1 MSFEQNRIRW
11 NGWGPRDDALS
22 ESQWRWLAE
31 ALAMPALL
39 ATPPRALEDIALPPP
54 RLARAVWD
62 QFRIFGDVRQDNLA
76 RAGHAAGRGLSD
88 LLRLRAG
95 DLSRAPD
102 AVLYP
107 RDEDAVLSV
116 LQLCAALDIAVVPFG
131 GGTSLVGGVTPLRG
145 AHAAIVALDMS
156 AMARLT
162 LVDAM
167 SGLAQ
172 AQAGISGP
180 ELERQLAAHGL
191 MLGHF
196 PGSFE
201 FSTLGGWIAHH
212 GAGQEAARYGRAG
225 DWLVGVRMATPI
237 GMLASGGSR
246 ATGLDLRAIA
256 LGSEGAFGAIT
267 AATLR
272 VHPIAAKE
280 DYRNY
285 LFPDFAAGLAAMREA
300 SRAGIAHTMLRLSD
314 AAETG
319 FGRDLARAGRL
330 FDLKARLADIYLEI
344 RHFDARAVALTAGF
358 EDPAARKRFDALARK
373 HGALAR
379 GEDKAWPVRRFAFGY
394 RRDTM
399 LDRGLG
405 IDMVDTTTSWSK
417 LPDLHAA
424 VRNAL
429 DHAMRQHAPRE
440 GAQGLV
446 LAHVGHDR
454 HDGAS
459 VNFTYIFPRV
469 LDDELA
475 QAAAIKHAALE
486 AIVAQGGAISHAH
499 GVGDEHLPWMEQE
512 KGAAGIEVLRGIKRA
527 LDPKGVMNP
536 GKLIP

>member
-1 MSFEQNRIRW
+1 MSFDQNRICW

-22 ESQWRWLAE
+22 ESQWAWLAE

-39 ATPPRALEDIALPPP
+39 ATPPRALEDITLPTP
-54 RLARAVWD
+54 RLAAAVWN
-62 QFRIFGDVRQDNLA
+62 QFRIFGEVRQDDLA
-76 RAGHAAGRGLSD
+76 RARHAAGRGLAD

-95 DLSRAPD
+95 DLSQAPD

-107 RDEDAVLSV
+107 KDEDAVLA
-116 LQLCAALDIAVVPFG
+116 LLKLCAELDIAVVPFG

-145 AHAAIVALDMS
+145 KHAAIVTLDMS

-162 LVDAM
+162 LVDAL

-225 DWLVGVRMATPI
+225 DWLQGVRLATPT
-237 GMLASGGSR
+237 GLLAAGGAR
-246 ATGLDLRAIA
+246 ATGPDLRAIA
-256 LGSEGAFGAIT
+256 LGSEGVFGVIT
-267 AATLR
+267 AATLK

-280 DYRNY
+280 AHRSY
-285 LFPDFAAGLAAMREA
+285 LFPNFAAGLAAMREA
-300 SRAGIAHTMLRLSD
+300 AQAGLPHTMLRLSD

-319 FGRDLARAGRL
+319 FGRALARAGRL

-344 RHFDARAVALTAGF
+344 RRFDARAVTLTAGF
-358 EDPAARKRFDALARK
+358 DTAGARKRFDALAKK

-379 GEDKAWPVRRFAFGY
+379 GEDKDWPARRFAFGY
-394 RRDTM
+394 RRDTL

-405 IDMVDTTTSWSK
+405 VDMVDTSTSWSK

-424 VRNAL
+424 VCNAL
-429 DHAMRQHAPRE
+429 DHAMRRNAPRP
-440 GAQGLV
+440 GAHGLV

-459 VNFTYIFPRV
+459 VNFTYLFPRL
-469 LDDELA
+469 LDGEIA
-475 QAAAIKHAALE
+475 QAAAIKQAALA
-486 AIVAQGGAISHAH
+486 AIAAQGATLSHAH
-499 GVGDEHLPWMEQE
+499 GVGTEHLPWMEQE
-512 KGAAGIEVLRGIKRA
+512 KGAVGIEVLRGIKRA
-527 LDPKGVMNP
+527 LDPRGVMNP
-536 GKLIP
+536 GKLIA

>member
-54 RLARAVWD
+54 RLARAVWE

-76 RAGHAAGRGLSD
+76 RASHAAGRGLTD

-95 DLSRAPD
+95 DLSRTPD

-145 AHAAIVALDMS
+145 SHIAIVALDMS

-162 LVDAM
+162 LVDAL

-212 GAGQEAARYGRAG
+212 GAGQEVARYGRAG
-225 DWLVGVRMATPI
+225 DWRAGGWRHPPACWLRADRGPRGSTCGRSHWDRKACSASSPRRPCGCIRSPPRKSIAAICSPISRLGWRRCAKPRAPALPTPCCACRMRPRP
-237 GMLASGGSR
+237 ASGGHWR
-246 ATGLDLRAIA
+246 
-256 LGSEGAFGAIT
+256 
-267 AATLR
+267 
-272 VHPIAAKE
+272 
-280 DYRNY
+280 
-285 LFPDFAAGLAAMREA
+285 
-300 SRAGIAHTMLRLSD
+300 
-314 AAETG
+314 
-319 FGRDLARAGRL
+319 GRDDCSISR
-330 FDLKARLADIYLEI
+330 
-344 RHFDARAVALTAGF
+344 
-358 EDPAARKRFDALARK
+358 
-373 HGALAR
+373 R
-379 GEDKAWPVRRFAFGY
+379 G
-394 RRDTM
+394 
-399 LDRGLG
+399 
-405 IDMVDTTTSWSK
+405 
-417 LPDLHAA
+417 
-424 VRNAL
+424 
-429 DHAMRQHAPRE
+429 
-440 GAQGLV
+440 
-446 LAHVGHDR
+446 
-454 HDGAS
+454 
-459 VNFTYIFPRV
+459 
-469 LDDELA
+469 
-475 QAAAIKHAALE
+475 
-486 AIVAQGGAISHAH
+486 
-499 GVGDEHLPWMEQE
+499 
-512 KGAAGIEVLRGIKRA
+512 
-527 LDPKGVMNP
+527 
-536 GKLIP
+536 